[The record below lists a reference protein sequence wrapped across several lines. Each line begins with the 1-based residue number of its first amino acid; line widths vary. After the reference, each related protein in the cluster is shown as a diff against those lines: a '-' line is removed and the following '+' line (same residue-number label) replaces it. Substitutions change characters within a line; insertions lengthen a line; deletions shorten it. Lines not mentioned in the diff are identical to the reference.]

1 MKLAVKP
8 GVTRKGDEVGEKLRA
23 LVVDDHEDVRTMLR
37 RLVRMVGAEV
47 VSEADSGEAALE
59 AIDQHEVDFVVMDL
73 YMPGMGGVEA
83 TRALK
88 EAHPEVTVFG
98 FTAWGVPEAKE
109 MLAAGATAV
118 FEKTDTS
125 SLLNAIKQL
134 GQES

>member
-1 MKLAVKP
+1 M
-8 GVTRKGDEVGEKLRA
+8 GEKLRA

-37 RLVRMVGAEV
+37 RLLRTAGAEV

-59 AIDQHEVDFVVMDL
+59 AIAQHEVHLVVMDL

-88 EAHPEVTVFG
+88 EARPEVIVFG

-125 SLLNAIKQL
+125 SLLNAIRQL
-134 GQES
+134 AEGSAEG